1 MKRRGLATVTALVAV
16 AVAGC
21 TSGGEVAGELRDIRE
36 VVTEAETDPGGDE
49 PGSEAEEATEE
60 PGASAEAPE
69 PLEVEPVEAPESDPD
84 IDITTVPDEITV
96 EYVQAVLDELERILA
111 DALILTME
119 EGELTLD
126 AADHIGEV
134 FALRQVDIR
143 RSELMDAAE
152 SGFPGMRAP
161 EDVGLRRRVAQRV
174 VDQGEGCMYVH
185 TVTTDT
191 AYFDEPVEPVDVYV
205 LLESPTVERP
215 VDINPTP
222 WVYGSLGIGDSAE
235 LEGLRPCADK

>member
-49 PGSEAEEATEE
+49 PGFEAEEATEE

-84 IDITTVPDEITV
+84 IDITTVPDEITL

-119 EGELTLD
+119 EGELTIEIADRVGDIFTTDQRDLRLD
-126 AADHIGEV
+126 
-134 FALRQVDIR
+134 
-143 RSELMDAAE
+143 ELASAAE
-152 SGFPGMRAP
+152 SGFENMNPPDRIVP
-161 EDVGLRRRVAQRV
+161 RRREAIEVLDAS
-174 VDQGEGCMYVH
+174 EGCLYVE
-185 TVTTDT
+185 TLAREEGIFPGLTDP
-191 AYFDEPVEPVDVYV
+191 APSFVV
-205 LLESPTVERP
+205 LHRRLHIRP
-215 VDINPTP
+215 REINPTP
-222 WVYGSLGIGDSAE
+222 WGYASLAVGDAGHLRAE
-235 LEGLRPCADK
+235 RPCSG